1 MLCLILDISI
11 WFKGSNSSDIR
22 IVLLGKTGSGKSSTG
37 NTILGR
43 GCFTLIL
50 YFFIVVCLFVY
61 CLHCKHSD
69 YLKFGL
75 TGIVLL
81 GKTGSGK
88 SSTGNTILD
97 LQYFETG
104 DSQESFTETCEKG
117 NVRIDERRISV
128 IDTPGLFDTTLSHK
142 KMKNEIKKCVEKSLP
157 GPHVFLLVIRA
168 GRFTE
173 EEKNTVKWIQK
184 NFGEEAARYTII
196 LFTHA
201 DHLRGKPLQEYL
213 SENDDLQGLVFQCN
227 GIYHSFNNEDIENR
241 SQVTELW
248 IRK

>member
-1 MLCLILDISI
+1 RNSGNQGYVIST
-11 WFKGSNSSDIR
+11 SSELR
-22 IVLLGKTGSGKSSTG
+22 
-37 NTILGR
+37 
-43 GCFTLIL
+43 
-50 YFFIVVCLFVY
+50 
-61 CLHCKHSD
+61 
-69 YLKFGL
+69 
-75 TGIVLL
+75 IVLL

-117 NVRIDERRISV
+117 KVRIDERRISV

-142 KMKNEIKKCVEKSLP
+142 KMTNEIKRCVEMSAP

-213 SENDDLQGLVFQCN
+213 KSNDLQALVNECDGRF
-227 GIYHSFNNEDIENR
+227 HSFNNNDTQNR
-241 SQVTELW
+241 SQVTELLEKIERMLEINGGQIDKRMSFRKEKKEDTTCHW
-248 IRK
+248 IVIATVFEFRIDRV

>member
-1 MLCLILDISI
+1 PRCHP
-11 WFKGSNSSDIR
+11 
-22 IVLLGKTGSGKSSTG
+22 SGPHVVSTSVSE
-37 NTILGR
+37 LR
-43 GCFTLIL
+43 
-50 YFFIVVCLFVY
+50 
-61 CLHCKHSD
+61 
-69 YLKFGL
+69 
-75 TGIVLL
+75 IVLL

-117 NVRIDERRISV
+117 EVRIDERSISV

-142 KMKNEIKKCVEKSLP
+142 KMKNEIKKCVEMSAP

-213 SENDDLQGLVFQCN
+213 SENDDLQGLVIQCN

-241 SQVTELW
+241 SQKNITISNVINTFLCLEEPGPFL
-248 IRK
+248 I